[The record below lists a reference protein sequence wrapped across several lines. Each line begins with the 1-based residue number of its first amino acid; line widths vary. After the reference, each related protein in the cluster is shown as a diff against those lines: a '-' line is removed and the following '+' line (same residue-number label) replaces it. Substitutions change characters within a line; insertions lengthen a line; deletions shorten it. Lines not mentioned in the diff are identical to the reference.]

1 MERFRSLTR
10 SIMGVFLVAIATLL
24 VSCGGGK
31 VAAPPTYTADQLA
44 QIAIYANRI
53 QTSKDRLPELA
64 GYIRSDNWANID
76 NFIHGPLGE
85 LRTRMNRLA
94 YLLLQEDKTQAL
106 ALSEEISEDLE
117 AMSAGVRGFDS
128 NRTNEAYIRFAKDLS
143 TFLNIVPEEAFPEE
157 DTASAVDVNAVA
169 EADVEGAAAAV
180 DSDTDAIADEAD
192 A

>member
-10 SIMGVFLVAIATLL
+10 SILGIFLVAIATLL

-44 QIAIYANRI
+44 QIATYASRI

-64 GYIRSDNWANID
+64 TYIRDDNWANID

-94 YLLLQEDKTQAL
+94 FLLLPDDKAEAL
-106 ALSEEISEDLE
+106 ELSEEVTSDLE
-117 AMSAGVRGFDS
+117 AMSAAVGAFDS
-128 NRTNEAYIRFAKDLS
+128 NRTNKAYIRFAKDLS
-143 TFLNIVPEEAFPEE
+143 TFLNAIPAEAPEA
-157 DTASAVDVNAVA
+157 DTANLTADRANA
-169 EADVEGAAAAV
+169 
-180 DSDTDAIADEAD
+180 
-192 A
+192 

>member
-10 SIMGVFLVAIATLL
+10 SILGVFLVAIATLL

-64 GYIRSDNWANID
+64 SYIRDDNWANID

-85 LRTRMNRLA
+85 LRERMNRLA
-94 YLLLQEDKTQAL
+94 FLLLPDDKADAL
-106 ALSEEISEDLE
+106 ELSEEITDDLE
-117 AMSAGVRGFDS
+117 AMSAAVGAFDS
-128 NRTNEAYIRFAKDLS
+128 NRTNQAYIRFAKDLS
-143 TFLNIVPEEAFPEE
+143 TFLNIVPTEAPEE
-157 DTASAVDVNAVA
+157 DTASLTANNINA
-169 EADVEGAAAAV
+169 
-180 DSDTDAIADEAD
+180 
-192 A
+192 